1 MELSYRAATNPE
13 RCTMA
18 MPEFDLVVVGGGIG
32 GGALASVMAD
42 AGHSVLVLERTTEYP
57 DRVRGEWIAPWGIV
71 EAKRLGLYE
80 RLLAAGGH
88 HLGRHVTFGEE
99 IPPDV
104 ALTRAADLRP
114 LLGAG
119 GPLCIRHPVA
129 CETLTALAGERGV
142 TVLRGVDQ
150 VKVSPGSHPSVT
162 YAHADATQ
170 TVSAR
175 LVVGSDGRN
184 GVVRAQCGIV
194 EHSDPTHH
202 LFSGMLVEN
211 AAGWPDD
218 LQTKGT
224 AGDVNFLAFPQGD
237 GRVRLYLGYGYE
249 QKSLLAGKDAQRHF
263 LDAFGLD
270 CIPYAD
276 SIVNSTPASWCHSY
290 PNEDSWVDV
299 PFVEG
304 VVLIGDS
311 AGHNDPIT
319 GQGLS
324 ITLRDVRFVSDLLK
338 AHSDW
343 GPGLFAPY
351 AEERRERMR
360 RLRYAAAMQSRLDS
374 EFGPEFMAR
383 RVAARE
389 RMAANPMLSMAT
401 AGVMVGPEVVPAD
414 VFTQE
419 TWDAVLGPGVPYLES
434 LRTS

>member
-1 MELSYRAATNPE
+1 MAT
-13 RCTMA
+13 
-18 MPEFDLVVVGGGIG
+18 PEFDLVIVGGGIG
-32 GGALASVMAD
+32 GGALASVMAV

-88 HLGRHVTFGEE
+88 HLGRHITFGEE
-99 IPPDV
+99 IEPEV
-104 ALTRAADLRP
+104 ALTQAADLRG

-119 GPLCIRHPVA
+119 GPLCIRHPIA
-129 CETLTALAGERGV
+129 CETLSDLAAERGV

-150 VKVSPGSHPSVT
+150 ARVAPGSQPSVT
-162 YAHADATQ
+162 YVHAGEAHS
-170 TVSAR
+170 VSAR
-175 LVVGSDGRN
+175 LVVGADGRN

-194 EHSDPTHH
+194 EHVDPTHH
-202 LFSGMLVEN
+202 LFSGMLVED
-211 AAGWPDD
+211 ADGWPDD

-224 AGDVNFLAFPQGD
+224 AGEVNFLAFPQGG

-263 LDAFGLD
+263 LDAFGLP

-276 SIVNSTPASWCHSY
+276 AIVNSTPISWCHSY
-290 PNEDSWVDV
+290 PNEDSWVDH

-324 ITLRDVRFVSDLLK
+324 ITLRDVRVVSDLLQSQ
-338 AHSDW
+338 ADW
-343 GPGLFAPY
+343 NSTLFVPY
-351 AEERRERMR
+351 GEERRERMR
-360 RLRYAAAMQSRLDS
+360 RLRYAAAVQSRLDS
-374 EFGPEFMAR
+374 EFGPQFTAR
-383 RVAARE
+383 RIAARD

-401 AGVMVGPEVVPAD
+401 AGVMVGPEVVPAE

-419 TWDAVLGPGVPYLES
+419 TWDAILGPGVPYLES
-434 LRTS
+434 LRLT